1 MEPKKFKSLL
11 LLITFTVFLLFIMV
25 NFGVVWELLGILV
38 TVLMPFFV
46 GFIIAY
52 LINLPYV
59 FFADRAYAGL
69 EKRGGFLAK
78 MRKPLALITAYII
91 VFGVIVF
98 LVGILIPQLV
108 ESTNRLIQNFSDY
121 ARSFQ
126 VFLTDFLSKY
136 FSIRLDS
143 NSDIINFI
151 NNLVKMVTGGELN
164 TFLQNLAST
173 LAPSVFDITR
183 NVTTTL
189 INLGMGIVVSVYL
202 IGCKDKLIFQSKKLC
217 YAYVPQKAVPKVM
230 EIADLSNNIFGK
242 FVYGKILDSM
252 IVGVLCF
259 IGMSILNI
267 EYALLISV
275 IIGITNIIPV
285 FGPFL
290 GAIPSI
296 FILLMI
302 DPFQAIW
309 FTIFILALQQLDGN
323 VIGPKILGN
332 SIGISGF
339 WIMASVI
346 VGGGLFGFLGM
357 LLAVPVFSTFY
368 VLFSRMVNNRLIKNG
383 RIQDFS
389 NPPTSDIIR
398 QKMPKDPRKASA
410 SDKPVKRVKAKF
422 NFKKKK

>member
-11 LLITFTVFLLFIMV
+11 LLITFTVFLLFIMI

-46 GFIIAY
+46 GFLIAY

-121 ARSFQ
+121 AKSFQ

-136 FSIRLDS
+136 FSIHLDS

-398 QKMPKDPRKASA
+398 QKMPKDPRKTAASG
-410 SDKPVKRVKAKF
+410 KPVKRVKSKF
-422 NFKKKK
+422 DFKKKK

>member
-323 VIGPKILGN
+323 V
-332 SIGISGF
+332 SR
-339 WIMASVI
+339 I
-346 VGGGLFGFLGM
+346 VAMSFCE
-357 LLAVPVFSTFY
+357 
-368 VLFSRMVNNRLIKNG
+368 
-383 RIQDFS
+383 
-389 NPPTSDIIR
+389 
-398 QKMPKDPRKASA
+398 PRS
-410 SDKPVKRVKAKF
+410 
-422 NFKKKK
+422 

>member
-1 MEPKKFKSLL
+1 M
-11 LLITFTVFLLFIMV
+11 
-25 NFGVVWELLGILV
+25 G
-38 TVLMPFFV
+38 
-46 GFIIAY
+46 A
-52 LINLPYV
+52 
-59 FFADRAYAGL
+59 
-69 EKRGGFLAK
+69 
-78 MRKPLALITAYII
+78 TATISVSYTH
-91 VFGVIVF
+91 
-98 LVGILIPQLV
+98 L
-108 ESTNRLIQNFSDY
+108 
-121 ARSFQ
+121 
-126 VFLTDFLSKY
+126 
-136 FSIRLDS
+136 
-143 NSDIINFI
+143 INFI

-357 LLAVPVFSTFY
+357 LLAVPVFATFY
-368 VLFSRMVNNRLIKNG
+368 VLFSRMVNNRLVKNG

>member
-357 LLAVPVFSTFY
+357 LLAVPVFATFY
-368 VLFSRMVNNRLIKNG
+368 VLFSRMVYNRLVKNG